1 MSSLTGQGSD
11 DTNTPSE
18 DEAIVVQLQE
28 LGSSGFALAVQLLRN
43 REDAA
48 DAVQDSLHAALSK
61 RRMFDHR
68 RGELRGWFLKIVRNR
83 CLDLLR
89 KRTRHQSQPVQWS
102 ELAASS
108 VQQPD
113 AAAEKQEMVELL
125 RQELMALPQD
135 QREIILLRDYHDL
148 TYAQVAEVLSIPVGT
163 VMSRLHR
170 ARSELRRRMEE
181 YR

>member
-1 MSSLTGQGSD
+1 MSPG
-11 DTNTPSE
+11 

-28 LGSSGFALAVQLLRN
+28 LGGSGFALAVQLLQN

-61 RRMFDHR
+61 RRMFDRR

-89 KRTRHQSQPVQWS
+89 KRTRHRSQSVEWS
-102 ELAASS
+102 ELAASNT
-108 VQQPD
+108 QQPD
-113 AAAEKQEMVELL
+113 VAVEMQEMVNLL

-148 TYAQVAEVLSIPVGT
+148 SYAQVAEVLSIPVGT

-170 ARSELRRRMEE
+170 ARSELRRRMQE

>member
-1 MSSLTGQGSD
+1 MSPGDQ
-11 DTNTPSE
+11 
-18 DEAIVVQLQE
+18 AIVVQLQE
-28 LGSSGFALAVQLLRN
+28 LGGSGFALAVQLLRN

-48 DAVQDSLHAALSK
+48 DAVQDSLHTALRK
-61 RRMFDHR
+61 RRMFDRR

-89 KRTRHQSQPVQWS
+89 KRKRHPSQPVEWS
-102 ELAASS
+102 GLAASS
-108 VQQPD
+108 TQQPD
-113 AAAEKQEMVELL
+113 VAAEKQEILSLL
-125 RQELMALPQD
+125 RRELMALPQG

-148 TYAQVAEVLSIPVGT
+148 SYAQVAEVLSIPVGT

-170 ARSELRRRMEE
+170 ARSELRRRMQE

>member
-1 MSSLTGQGSD
+1 MSPG
-11 DTNTPSE
+11 

-28 LGSSGFALAVQLLRN
+28 LGGSGFALAVQLLED

-48 DAVQDSLHAALSK
+48 DAVQDSLHTALSK
-61 RRMFDHR
+61 RRMFDRR

-89 KRTRHQSQPVQWS
+89 KRTRRRSQPVEWS

-108 VQQPD
+108 TQQPD
-113 AAAEKQEMVELL
+113 VIAERQEMVNLL

-148 TYAQVAEVLSIPVGT
+148 SYAQVAEVLSIPVGT

-170 ARSELRRRMEE
+170 ARSELRRRMQE
-181 YR
+181 YQ

>member
-1 MSSLTGQGSD
+1 MSPG
-11 DTNTPSE
+11 

-28 LGSSGFALAVQLLRN
+28 LGGSGFALAVQLLRN

-48 DAVQDSLHAALSK
+48 DAVQDSLHTALSK
-61 RRMFDHR
+61 RRMFDRR

-89 KRTRHQSQPVQWS
+89 KRTRRPNQPVEWS

-108 VQQPD
+108 SQQPD
-113 AAAEKQEMVELL
+113 VAAEKQEMVSLL
-125 RQELMALPQD
+125 RKELMALPQD

-148 TYAQVAEVLSIPVGT
+148 SYAQVAEVLSIPVGT

-170 ARSELRRRMEE
+170 ARSELRRRMQE